1 MSLEIV
7 TYANKSQGMFEEL
20 VKNEFGVPVKVL
32 GWGTKW
38 NGFSDKYKG
47 MSKYLET
54 KKDEDIVI
62 FLDGFDTKINK
73 NPQNVVKLFKEY
85 DCKVLVSKNP
95 PWFFQTLIFG
105 ECNDSIANS
114 GLYMGYAKYLK
125 HFIDEAL
132 ELKCE
137 DDQRNLNTVC
147 QNNDYI
153 KVDKDETI
161 FKNINPF
168 QNDKNIETIFVSYP
182 GTISLNRY
190 LRGFVE
196 YTQFVYIYVLCLL
209 VLGLAFFPQ
218 KQRILVTT
226 LVLYTTFYALA
237 ADKSCT
243 TLQV

>member
-32 GWGTKW
+32 GWGT
-38 NGFSDKYKG
+38 NGMVFMISTKVCLE
-47 MSKYLET
+47 YLKT
-54 KKDEDIVI
+54 KKDEDHCIL
-62 FLDGFDTKINK
+62 LDGFDSKINK
-73 NPQNVVKLFKEY
+73 NPITVVKLFKEY

-95 PWFFQTLIFG
+95 PWFFQSLIFG

-153 KVDKDETI
+153 KVDKDEKI
-161 FKNINPF
+161 FKN
-168 QNDKNIETIFVSYP
+168 
-182 GTISLNRY
+182 
-190 LRGFVE
+190 
-196 YTQFVYIYVLCLL
+196 L
-209 VLGLAFFPQ
+209 VH
-218 KQRILVTT
+218 
-226 LVLYTTFYALA
+226 
-237 ADKSCT
+237 
-243 TLQV
+243 LQ